1 MRRGK
6 RNSVEGILDRKT
18 ETEETVLDRR
28 FLLTGFAASKRTR
41 GRFFKKWKTRYV
53 WVTEDLLYLRW
64 CHGKSKDWRDSDENL
79 TFVEVA
85 NIGNVETMDDSK
97 LALYLIDDP
106 DNDLCFNVGK
116 DKAQRWKDCIIRL
129 CKDELTYR
137 LCWDERD
144 AGTEISLHWR
154 GEDQWFPGSI
164 LGYDIASQHHRISFH
179 DGKDRLYDLTKVFF
193 RIEKLPDARRDGNLY
208 DISNKDTSFAAAHV
222 VKKQSEQ
229 HLTASSSFHVH
240 HTTATTT
247 VTTMGSVTHN
257 KAPELVRI
265 EYTPS
270 RSPAD
275 GPLESND
282 TVNVVGICK
291 MYGASLKKD
300 TSMRVQLSNGN
311 TVILTRASDST
322 YAGTYTVASGINAAR
337 DNTSNLTAEEYEVGD
352 AEDDKGNHLLLDV
365 EGIEDAPAFQP
376 TETIVVVVRA
386 PEISSITYTPSS
398 DPPLTTGD
406 YVDIVATCTTSPST
420 ELAQGTAV
428 ILQLSN
434 GSDVT
439 LTKTGPKTYAG
450 RYNVVAH
457 DDCDHLTASG
467 YEVGTAADKAGNP
480 MVPCDDF
487 VRKRIKVDDQGKEK
501 TSTGELPLPPAYSIS
516 VKGAAFQPTS
526 NIAINTEPAVV
537 PPPVLISIEYSPD
550 NGRQKEGDTVVITAT
565 CSKSKPLKKETT
577 ITVALSNGRN
587 IVLDRAS
594 DNTYVGKYVIQRT
607 GSSVLGYNPSSEQ
620 KDDTEDTDDLLAVGY
635 DVGTAEDENGGA
647 LVANSPVAGV
657 AAMQPSGHLSVATK
671 IPELI
676 KIEYVIERFGKGA
689 GAGAGA
695 GKATGQATTEDQKP
709 LEAGDKIVI
718 TATCTHASSSEL
730 KRGTEMTLLMSNGKS
745 VILKHDGRGYD
756 DTYVGEYVIGPDASE
771 DCDVLG
777 ASGYNCGTAE
787 DEHGNAL
794 DANTTIQS
802 ASMFQPTETIIVST
816 VPAVIPP
823 PELISIT
830 YSPDSG
836 RLKEGQTVV
845 ITATCNNSEPLK
857 KDTTMIVVLSNGKNI
872 ALSRASD
879 NTFVGNYVVQCTG
892 SSVAGYRSSQSDVD
906 VETKTKEV
914 VNPDG
919 SISVFTTTTTTTNTE
934 DISLEEKDDTEDTDN
949 LLAVGYDVGTA
960 EDENG
965 GALVAN
971 SPVAGVAAMQPS
983 GHLSVATKIPELIKI
998 EYVIERFGKGAGAG
1012 AGAGKATG
1020 QATTEDQKP
1029 LEAGDKIVITATCTH
1044 ASSSEL
1050 KRGTEMTLLMSNGK
1064 SVILKHDGRGYD
1076 DTYVGEYVI
1085 GPDASEDCDVL
1096 GASGYNCGTA
1106 EDEHGNALDA
1116 NTTIQSASMFQPT
1129 QPIVIDT
1136 QASARAAARAA
1147 ADAKTAAEA
1156 KAAAAAQEKAAA
1168 AQEKAAAAARTAAA
1182 AKAAEDTRIV
1192 AEAAAAAAAA
1202 AAIAAESAAQTEARK
1217 ARVQTELKAMLLG
1230 DTNTW
1235 TYTLSPSM
1243 KINEQEN
1250 VDVNQ
1255 GGDGGARGEL
1265 AVGLYGV
1272 NDVDVLVVYSHSDQI
1287 FTMEQDLKVGN
1298 TIIPQAS
1305 IIDLNLITLSN
1316 KIRFKPNTTI
1326 VVDECKH
1333 ICRRVAKLLNI
1344 NPDIRIRVDGHVKMK
1359 KKYRKDPAM
1368 MGQAERLSE
1377 LRAKSVVQELVGFGI
1392 DASRMDHKGF
1402 GGSKPLPKGQDD
1414 KRVEISV
1421 L

>member
-1 MRRGK
+1 
-6 RNSVEGILDRKT
+6 
-18 ETEETVLDRR
+18 
-28 FLLTGFAASKRTR
+28 
-41 GRFFKKWKTRYV
+41 
-53 WVTEDLLYLRW
+53 
-64 CHGKSKDWRDSDENL
+64 
-79 TFVEVA
+79 
-85 NIGNVETMDDSK
+85 
-97 LALYLIDDP
+97 
-106 DNDLCFNVGK
+106 
-116 DKAQRWKDCIIRL
+116 
-129 CKDELTYR
+129 
-137 LCWDERD
+137 
-144 AGTEISLHWR
+144 
-154 GEDQWFPGSI
+154 
-164 LGYDIASQHHRISFH
+164 
-179 DGKDRLYDLTKVFF
+179 
-193 RIEKLPDARRDGNLY
+193 
-208 DISNKDTSFAAAHV
+208 
-222 VKKQSEQ
+222 
-229 HLTASSSFHVH
+229 
-240 HTTATTT
+240 
-247 VTTMGSVTHN
+247 
-257 KAPELVRI
+257 
-265 EYTPS
+265 
-270 RSPAD
+270 
-275 GPLESND
+275 
-282 TVNVVGICK
+282 

-537 PPPVLISIEYSPD
+537 PPPVLVSIEYSPD

-607 GSSVLGYNPSSEQ
+607 GSSVLGYSPSSEQ

-647 LVANSPVAGV
+647 LVA
-657 AAMQPSGHLSVATK
+657 
-671 IPELI
+671 
-676 KIEYVIERFGKGA
+676 
-689 GAGAGA
+689 
-695 GKATGQATTEDQKP
+695 D
-709 LEAGDKIVI
+709 
-718 TATCTHASSSEL
+718 
-730 KRGTEMTLLMSNGKS
+730 
-745 VILKHDGRGYD
+745 
-756 DTYVGEYVIGPDASE
+756 
-771 DCDVLG
+771 
-777 ASGYNCGTAE
+777 
-787 DEHGNAL
+787 
-794 DANTTIQS
+794 
-802 ASMFQPTETIIVST
+802 
-816 VPAVIPP
+816 
-823 PELISIT
+823 
-830 YSPDSG
+830 
-836 RLKEGQTVV
+836 
-845 ITATCNNSEPLK
+845 
-857 KDTTMIVVLSNGKNI
+857 
-872 ALSRASD
+872 
-879 NTFVGNYVVQCTG
+879 
-892 SSVAGYRSSQSDVD
+892 
-906 VETKTKEV
+906 
-914 VNPDG
+914 
-919 SISVFTTTTTTTNTE
+919 
-934 DISLEEKDDTEDTDN
+934 
-949 LLAVGYDVGTA
+949 
-960 EDENG
+960 
-965 GALVAN
+965 

-1377 LRAKSVVQELVGFGI
+1377 LRAKSVVQELVVFGI
-1392 DASRMDHKGF
+1392 DAPRMDHKGF